1 MTGVDEAVNSLK
13 QVVLE
18 LEQKM
23 QSRTVRG
30 VEQLQQ
36 TDELKTALSR
46 QHELEEA
53 LLSVTNS
60 LDSIIGKLIDLAED
74 CSLAQVD
81 VSVNGQSY
89 RIACEDGQEDRL
101 VDLAAMVDEKV
112 IELVNQI
119 GQVGSNRLLVM
130 AALIIA
136 DELVDLKN
144 EVGSSREL
152 EDKIKQEDMVL
163 TLQEITKRIE
173 NIADEVEQA

>member
-1 MTGVDEAVNSLK
+1 M
-13 QVVLE
+13 
-18 LEQKM
+18 
-23 QSRTVRG
+23 
-30 VEQLQQ
+30 
-36 TDELKTALSR
+36 
-46 QHELEEA
+46 
-53 LLSVTNS
+53 
-60 LDSIIGKLIDLAED
+60 
-74 CSLAQVD
+74 AQVN

-112 IELVNQI
+112 IGLVNQI

-152 EDKIKQEDMVL
+152 EDDIKQEDMVL

-173 NIADEVEQA
+173 NIADQVEQA

>member
-1 MTGVDEAVNSLK
+1 M
-13 QVVLE
+13 
-18 LEQKM
+18 
-23 QSRTVRG
+23 
-30 VEQLQQ
+30 
-36 TDELKTALSR
+36 
-46 QHELEEA
+46 
-53 LLSVTNS
+53 
-60 LDSIIGKLIDLAED
+60 
-74 CSLAQVD
+74 AQVD

-112 IELVNQI
+112 IGLVNQI

-152 EDKIKQEDMVL
+152 EDNTKQQDMVL
-163 TLQEITKRIE
+163 TLKEITKRIE
-173 NIADEVEQA
+173 NIADQVEQA

>member
-1 MTGVDEAVNSLK
+1 
-13 QVVLE
+13 
-18 LEQKM
+18 
-23 QSRTVRG
+23 
-30 VEQLQQ
+30 
-36 TDELKTALSR
+36 
-46 QHELEEA
+46 
-53 LLSVTNS
+53 
-60 LDSIIGKLIDLAED
+60 
-74 CSLAQVD
+74 LAQVD

-89 RIACEDGQEDRL
+89 RIACEDGQEGRL

-112 IELVNQI
+112 IGLVNQI

-152 EDKIKQEDMVL
+152 EDNIEQEDMVL